1 MAADWKSS
9 GLSPKQLASVDE
21 LLATAN
27 VLIMAG
33 PGGVGKTTIGAALGV
48 RAAQVHDR
56 RVVVVTVDPA
66 RRLAEALGVARLTE
80 EPVLVPVG
88 GDGRLW
94 MLMVDMAKSW
104 DQLVS
109 RYSPDSKTAERLLNN
124 SLYRTLTRRFV
135 QSHDYIA
142 FDHLLSL
149 AETDRYDLVI
159 VDTPPSDHAL
169 DLLDAPGRMIEFFES
184 RLLRWLSAGAGSSM
198 TTLAAKPFLLVAER
212 LLGSDFLG
220 QITEFF
226 TLFSK
231 LRPRFVARAKAV
243 EERLV
248 DAATTYVVV
257 TTTDPLVAAGAQE
270 LMDELDRRDLAPG
283 LVVANRFAPTL
294 RLSDDGVIEP
304 AIKPAIKPVAEERN
318 GEQVG
323 LGIEDPTLAKA
334 VRQLIDQA
342 GQATLPSSRGRC
354 PAVAVPWS
362 ADDLTDIN
370 GLAGLLA
377 GD

>member
-1 MAADWKSS
+1 MSDQAWSV
-9 GLSPKQLASVDE
+9 GLSTRQLEAVDG
-21 LLATAN
+21 LLAKAKI
-27 VLIMAG
+27 LIMAG

-88 GDGRLW
+88 GQGRLW

-109 RYSPDSKTAERLLNN
+109 RHSPDPEIAERLLANG
-124 SLYRTLTRRFV
+124 LYRTLTRRFV

-149 AETDRYDLVI
+149 TETDRYDLVI

-231 LRPRFVARAKAV
+231 LRPRFVARARAV

-248 DAATTYVVV
+248 DDATTYVVV
-257 TTTDPLVAAGAQE
+257 TTTDPLVAAGAQD
-270 LMDELDRRDLAPG
+270 LMDELARRDLVPG

-294 RLSDDGVIEP
+294 RLGDDG
-304 AIKPAIKPVAEERN
+304 AIAKR
-318 GEQVG
+318 
-323 LGIEDPTLAKA
+323 LGDEAATDIEDPDLARA
-334 VRQLIDQA
+334 VNQLVDQA
-342 GQATLPSSRGRC
+342 RVATMPSNEGRC

-362 ADDLTDIN
+362 AMDLTDLD
-370 GLAGLLA
+370 GLAALLSP
-377 GD
+377 GSGSDSG

>member
-1 MAADWKSS
+1 MVDASLNDAQVDDAGL
-9 GLSPKQLASVDE
+9 GLSPQQLASVDS
-21 LLATAN
+21 LLANADI
-27 VLIMAG
+27 LIMAG

-48 RAAQVHDR
+48 RAAQVHER

-66 RRLAEALGVARLTE
+66 RRLAEALGVARITE
-80 EPVLVPVG
+80 EPVLVPVGG

-104 DQLVS
+104 DQLVA
-109 RYSPDSKTAERLLNN
+109 RHSPTPEVADKLLAN

-149 AETDRYDLVI
+149 AEADRYDLVI

-184 RLLRWLSAGAGSSM
+184 RLLRWLSIGAGSSL

-226 TLFSK
+226 TLFSR
-231 LRPRFVARAKAV
+231 LRPRFVARARAV
-243 EERLV
+243 EERLS
-248 DAATTYVVV
+248 DDSTTYVVV

-270 LMDELDRRDLAPG
+270 LTDELDRRGLTPG
-283 LVVANRFAPTL
+283 MLVANRFAPTL
-294 RLSDDGVIEP
+294 RLDDDGII
-304 AIKPAIKPVAEERN
+304 ASRFDDGIA
-318 GEQVG
+318 GE
-323 LGIEDPTLAKA
+323 IEDPTLSQA
-334 VRQLIDQA
+334 VAQLLDQA
-342 GQATLPSSRGRC
+342 RVATLPSNEGRS
-354 PAVAVPWS
+354 PVVAVAWS
-362 ADDLTDIN
+362 AADLTDLD
-370 GLAGLLA
+370 GLAGLLSSTPA
-377 GD
+377 D